1 MPSYQTPSRKTAAIM
16 FTDIAGYTSLTSKDE
31 LAALQLVNKKNS
43 ILKPLIGQY
52 NGTHIKDVG
61 DGTLSSFQSASDAS
75 LCAVKFQESVFT
87 DDQMNVRIGIH
98 YGETIFTDDDVFGDV
113 VNIASRIESMSIS
126 GGVFIS
132 KDTFDQLS
140 GEEEFDTISL
150 GLQAMKGVGRLVEIY
165 ALKEDHLA
173 VPDPEEYA
181 EKEIKTHKDDDVP
194 SLAIIPFL
202 NKGKEEDVFYTYGIS
217 ADLIADV
224 SGAGTLRISSM
235 KDIEKIDHGSLSSSE
250 ISEQLT
256 LALGKTFTLRRVE
269 SVGPKIGKELQND
282 ALKAIGLALL
292 LILIYITFRF
302 DRYYALGSVMAL
314 IHDVLITLGVFSL
327 LDYEINLSIIAAFLT
342 IVGYSLNDT
351 IVVFD
356 RIRESIPKLMKKTLN
371 DVVNISLNETL
382 NRTVITSLTTMMVVV
397 ILFLW
402 GGKVINL
409 FAFALII
416 GVFVGT
422 YSSLFVASPVMVYFE
437 KRSKKQFRK

>member
-1 MPSYQTPSRKTAAIM
+1 MRFLNKT
-16 FTDIAGYTSLTSKDE
+16 
-31 LAALQLVNKKNS
+31 
-43 ILKPLIGQY
+43 
-52 NGTHIKDVG
+52 
-61 DGTLSSFQSASDAS
+61 
-75 LCAVKFQESVFT
+75 
-87 DDQMNVRIGIH
+87 
-98 YGETIFTDDDVFGDV
+98 
-113 VNIASRIESMSIS
+113 NID
-126 GGVFIS
+126 FIS
-132 KDTFDQLS
+132 KQKIAGFLSITLIVAGIASLIIKGGPLLSIDFTGGTVAQVKFEIPVELGQLRETLS
-140 GEEEFDTISL
+140 DYGFEGAEIVEFGS
-150 GLQAMKGVGRLVEIY
+150 
-165 ALKEDHLA
+165 
-173 VPDPEEYA
+173 PDEVL
-181 EKEIKTHKDDDVP
+181 IKTQ
-194 SLAIIPFL
+194 F
-202 NKGKEEDVFYTYGIS
+202 
-217 ADLIADV
+217 
-224 SGAGTLRISSM
+224 SG
-235 KDIEKIDHGSLSSSE
+235 SSSE

-356 RIRESIPKLMKKTLN
+356 RIRENIPKYMKKTLN

-437 KRSKKQFRK
+437 KRSKKPFRK

>member
-1 MPSYQTPSRKTAAIM
+1 MRFLSKT
-16 FTDIAGYTSLTSKDE
+16 
-31 LAALQLVNKKNS
+31 
-43 ILKPLIGQY
+43 
-52 NGTHIKDVG
+52 
-61 DGTLSSFQSASDAS
+61 
-75 LCAVKFQESVFT
+75 
-87 DDQMNVRIGIH
+87 
-98 YGETIFTDDDVFGDV
+98 
-113 VNIASRIESMSIS
+113 NID
-126 GGVFIS
+126 FIS
-132 KDTFDQLS
+132 KQKIAGFLS
-140 GEEEFDTISL
+140 ITLIVAGIASL
-150 GLQAMKGVGRLVEIY
+150 IMKGGPLLSIDFTGGTVAQVKFEIPVE
-165 ALKEDHLA
+165 LGHLRETLSDYGFEGA
-173 VPDPEEYA
+173 EIVEFGSPDEVL
-181 EKEIKTHKDDDVP
+181 IKTQ
-194 SLAIIPFL
+194 F
-202 NKGKEEDVFYTYGIS
+202 
-217 ADLIADV
+217 
-224 SGAGTLRISSM
+224 SG
-235 KDIEKIDHGSLSSSE
+235 SSSE
-250 ISEQLT
+250 ISEKLT
-256 LALGKTFTLRRVE
+256 LALGNSFTLRRVE
-269 SVGPKIGKELQND
+269 SVGPKIGKELQSD
-282 ALKAIGLALL
+282 ALKAIGLALI

-356 RIRESIPKLMKKTLN
+356 RIRENIPKFMKKTLN

-437 KRSKKQFRK
+437 KRSAGPYRK

>member
-1 MPSYQTPSRKTAAIM
+1 MRFLNKT
-16 FTDIAGYTSLTSKDE
+16 
-31 LAALQLVNKKNS
+31 
-43 ILKPLIGQY
+43 
-52 NGTHIKDVG
+52 
-61 DGTLSSFQSASDAS
+61 
-75 LCAVKFQESVFT
+75 
-87 DDQMNVRIGIH
+87 
-98 YGETIFTDDDVFGDV
+98 
-113 VNIASRIESMSIS
+113 NID
-126 GGVFIS
+126 FIS
-132 KDTFDQLS
+132 KQKIAGFLSITLIVAGIASLIIKGGPLLSIDFTGGTVAQVKFEIPVELGQLRETLS
-140 GEEEFDTISL
+140 DYGFEGAEIVEFGS
-150 GLQAMKGVGRLVEIY
+150 
-165 ALKEDHLA
+165 
-173 VPDPEEYA
+173 PDEVL
-181 EKEIKTHKDDDVP
+181 IKTQ
-194 SLAIIPFL
+194 F
-202 NKGKEEDVFYTYGIS
+202 
-217 ADLIADV
+217 
-224 SGAGTLRISSM
+224 SG
-235 KDIEKIDHGSLSSSE
+235 SSSE

-356 RIRESIPKLMKKTLN
+356 RIRENIPKLMKKTLN

-437 KRSKKQFRK
+437 KRSAGPYKK

>member
-1 MPSYQTPSRKTAAIM
+1 MRFLNKT
-16 FTDIAGYTSLTSKDE
+16 
-31 LAALQLVNKKNS
+31 
-43 ILKPLIGQY
+43 
-52 NGTHIKDVG
+52 
-61 DGTLSSFQSASDAS
+61 
-75 LCAVKFQESVFT
+75 
-87 DDQMNVRIGIH
+87 
-98 YGETIFTDDDVFGDV
+98 
-113 VNIASRIESMSIS
+113 NID
-126 GGVFIS
+126 FIS
-132 KDTFDQLS
+132 KQKIAGFLSITLIVAGIASLIIKGGPLLSIDFTGGTVAQVKFEIPVELGQLRETLS
-140 GEEEFDTISL
+140 DYGFEGAEIVEFGS
-150 GLQAMKGVGRLVEIY
+150 
-165 ALKEDHLA
+165 
-173 VPDPEEYA
+173 PDEVL
-181 EKEIKTHKDDDVP
+181 IKTQ
-194 SLAIIPFL
+194 F
-202 NKGKEEDVFYTYGIS
+202 
-217 ADLIADV
+217 
-224 SGAGTLRISSM
+224 SG
-235 KDIEKIDHGSLSSSE
+235 SSSE

-356 RIRESIPKLMKKTLN
+356 RIRENIPKFMKKTLN

-437 KRSKKQFRK
+437 KRSAGPYRK

>member
-1 MPSYQTPSRKTAAIM
+1 MRFLNKT
-16 FTDIAGYTSLTSKDE
+16 
-31 LAALQLVNKKNS
+31 
-43 ILKPLIGQY
+43 
-52 NGTHIKDVG
+52 
-61 DGTLSSFQSASDAS
+61 
-75 LCAVKFQESVFT
+75 
-87 DDQMNVRIGIH
+87 
-98 YGETIFTDDDVFGDV
+98 
-113 VNIASRIESMSIS
+113 NID
-126 GGVFIS
+126 FIS
-132 KDTFDQLS
+132 KQKIAGFLS
-140 GEEEFDTISL
+140 ITLIVAGIASL
-150 GLQAMKGVGRLVEIY
+150 IMKGGPLLSIDFTGGTVAQVKFEKPVELGQLRETLSDYGFEGAEIV
-165 ALKEDHLA
+165 EFGS
-173 VPDPEEYA
+173 PDEVL
-181 EKEIKTHKDDDVP
+181 IKTQ
-194 SLAIIPFL
+194 F
-202 NKGKEEDVFYTYGIS
+202 
-217 ADLIADV
+217 
-224 SGAGTLRISSM
+224 SG
-235 KDIEKIDHGSLSSSE
+235 SSSE

-356 RIRESIPKLMKKTLN
+356 RIRENIPKYMKKTLN

-437 KRSKKQFRK
+437 KRSAGPYKK

>member
-1 MPSYQTPSRKTAAIM
+1 MIFLNKT
-16 FTDIAGYTSLTSKDE
+16 
-31 LAALQLVNKKNS
+31 
-43 ILKPLIGQY
+43 
-52 NGTHIKDVG
+52 
-61 DGTLSSFQSASDAS
+61 
-75 LCAVKFQESVFT
+75 
-87 DDQMNVRIGIH
+87 
-98 YGETIFTDDDVFGDV
+98 
-113 VNIASRIESMSIS
+113 NID
-126 GGVFIS
+126 FIS
-132 KDTFDQLS
+132 KQKITGLLS
-140 GEEEFDTISL
+140 VSL
-150 GLQAMKGVGRLVEIY
+150 IIAGIASLIMKGGPLLSIDFTGGTVAQVKFEKPVELGQLRETLSDYGFKGAEIV
-165 ALKEDHLA
+165 EFGS
-173 VPDPEEYA
+173 PDEIL
-181 EKEIKTHKDDDVP
+181 IKTQ
-194 SLAIIPFL
+194 F
-202 NKGKEEDVFYTYGIS
+202 
-217 ADLIADV
+217 
-224 SGAGTLRISSM
+224 SG
-235 KDIEKIDHGSLSSSE
+235 SSSE
-250 ISEQLT
+250 ISEKLT
-256 LALGKTFTLRRVE
+256 LALGNSFTLRRVE
-269 SVGPKIGKELQND
+269 SVGPKIGKELQTD

-356 RIRESIPKLMKKTLN
+356 RIRENIPKFMKKTLN

-422 YSSLFVASPVMVYFE
+422 YSSLFVASPVMAYFE
-437 KRSKKQFRK
+437 KRSAGPYRK

>member
-1 MPSYQTPSRKTAAIM
+1 MRFLSKT
-16 FTDIAGYTSLTSKDE
+16 
-31 LAALQLVNKKNS
+31 
-43 ILKPLIGQY
+43 
-52 NGTHIKDVG
+52 
-61 DGTLSSFQSASDAS
+61 
-75 LCAVKFQESVFT
+75 
-87 DDQMNVRIGIH
+87 
-98 YGETIFTDDDVFGDV
+98 
-113 VNIASRIESMSIS
+113 NID
-126 GGVFIS
+126 FIS
-132 KDTFDQLS
+132 KQKITGFLS
-140 GEEEFDTISL
+140 IVLIVAGIASL
-150 GLQAMKGVGRLVEIY
+150 IMKGGPLLSIDFTGGTVAQVKFEKPVELGQLRETLSDYGFKGAEIV
-165 ALKEDHLA
+165 EFGS
-173 VPDPEEYA
+173 PDEIL
-181 EKEIKTHKDDDVP
+181 IKTQ
-194 SLAIIPFL
+194 F
-202 NKGKEEDVFYTYGIS
+202 
-217 ADLIADV
+217 
-224 SGAGTLRISSM
+224 SG
-235 KDIEKIDHGSLSSSE
+235 SSSE
-250 ISEQLT
+250 ISEKLT
-256 LALGKTFTLRRVE
+256 LALGNSFTLRRVE
-269 SVGPKIGKELQND
+269 SVGPKIGKELQTD

-356 RIRESIPKLMKKTLN
+356 RIRENIPKFMKKTLN

-382 NRTVITSLTTMMVVV
+382 NRTVVTSLTTMMVVV

>member
-1 MPSYQTPSRKTAAIM
+1 MRFLNKT
-16 FTDIAGYTSLTSKDE
+16 
-31 LAALQLVNKKNS
+31 
-43 ILKPLIGQY
+43 
-52 NGTHIKDVG
+52 
-61 DGTLSSFQSASDAS
+61 
-75 LCAVKFQESVFT
+75 
-87 DDQMNVRIGIH
+87 
-98 YGETIFTDDDVFGDV
+98 
-113 VNIASRIESMSIS
+113 NID
-126 GGVFIS
+126 FIS
-132 KDTFDQLS
+132 KQKIAGFLS
-140 GEEEFDTISL
+140 ITLIVAGIASL
-150 GLQAMKGVGRLVEIY
+150 IMKGGPLLSIDFTGGTVAQVKFEIPVELGQLRETLSDYGFEGAEIV
-165 ALKEDHLA
+165 EFGS
-173 VPDPEEYA
+173 PDEVL
-181 EKEIKTHKDDDVP
+181 IKTQ
-194 SLAIIPFL
+194 F
-202 NKGKEEDVFYTYGIS
+202 
-217 ADLIADV
+217 
-224 SGAGTLRISSM
+224 SG
-235 KDIEKIDHGSLSSSE
+235 SSSE

-356 RIRESIPKLMKKTLN
+356 RIRENIPKFMKKTLN

-437 KRSKKQFRK
+437 KRSAGPYKK

>member
-1 MPSYQTPSRKTAAIM
+1 MRFLNKT
-16 FTDIAGYTSLTSKDE
+16 
-31 LAALQLVNKKNS
+31 
-43 ILKPLIGQY
+43 
-52 NGTHIKDVG
+52 
-61 DGTLSSFQSASDAS
+61 
-75 LCAVKFQESVFT
+75 
-87 DDQMNVRIGIH
+87 
-98 YGETIFTDDDVFGDV
+98 
-113 VNIASRIESMSIS
+113 NID
-126 GGVFIS
+126 FIS
-132 KDTFDQLS
+132 KQKIAGFLSITLIVAGIASLIIKGGPLLSIDFTGGTVAQVKFEKPVELGQLRETLS
-140 GEEEFDTISL
+140 DYGFEGAEIVEFGS
-150 GLQAMKGVGRLVEIY
+150 
-165 ALKEDHLA
+165 
-173 VPDPEEYA
+173 PDEVL
-181 EKEIKTHKDDDVP
+181 IKTQ
-194 SLAIIPFL
+194 F
-202 NKGKEEDVFYTYGIS
+202 
-217 ADLIADV
+217 
-224 SGAGTLRISSM
+224 SG
-235 KDIEKIDHGSLSSSE
+235 SSSE

-356 RIRESIPKLMKKTLN
+356 RIRENIPKFMKKTLN

-437 KRSKKQFRK
+437 KRSAGPYKK

>member
-1 MPSYQTPSRKTAAIM
+1 MRFLNKT
-16 FTDIAGYTSLTSKDE
+16 
-31 LAALQLVNKKNS
+31 
-43 ILKPLIGQY
+43 
-52 NGTHIKDVG
+52 
-61 DGTLSSFQSASDAS
+61 
-75 LCAVKFQESVFT
+75 
-87 DDQMNVRIGIH
+87 
-98 YGETIFTDDDVFGDV
+98 
-113 VNIASRIESMSIS
+113 NID
-126 GGVFIS
+126 FIS
-132 KDTFDQLS
+132 KQKIAGFLS
-140 GEEEFDTISL
+140 ITLIVAGIASL
-150 GLQAMKGVGRLVEIY
+150 IMKGGPLLSIDFTGGTVAQVKFEKPVELGQLRETLSDYGFEGAEIV
-165 ALKEDHLA
+165 EFGS
-173 VPDPEEYA
+173 PDEVL
-181 EKEIKTHKDDDVP
+181 IKTQ
-194 SLAIIPFL
+194 F
-202 NKGKEEDVFYTYGIS
+202 
-217 ADLIADV
+217 
-224 SGAGTLRISSM
+224 SG
-235 KDIEKIDHGSLSSSE
+235 SSSE
-250 ISEQLT
+250 ISEKLT
-256 LALGKTFTLRRVE
+256 LALGNSFTLRRVE
-269 SVGPKIGKELQND
+269 SVGPKIGKELQSD
-282 ALKAIGLALL
+282 ALKAIGLALI

-356 RIRESIPKLMKKTLN
+356 RIRENIPKFMKKTLN

-437 KRSKKQFRK
+437 KRSAGPYKK

>member
-1 MPSYQTPSRKTAAIM
+1 MRFLNKT
-16 FTDIAGYTSLTSKDE
+16 
-31 LAALQLVNKKNS
+31 
-43 ILKPLIGQY
+43 
-52 NGTHIKDVG
+52 
-61 DGTLSSFQSASDAS
+61 
-75 LCAVKFQESVFT
+75 
-87 DDQMNVRIGIH
+87 
-98 YGETIFTDDDVFGDV
+98 
-113 VNIASRIESMSIS
+113 NID
-126 GGVFIS
+126 FIS
-132 KDTFDQLS
+132 KQKIAGFLSITLIVAGIASLIIKGGPLLSIDFTGGTVAQVKFEIPVELGQLRETLS
-140 GEEEFDTISL
+140 DYGFEGAEIVEFGS
-150 GLQAMKGVGRLVEIY
+150 
-165 ALKEDHLA
+165 
-173 VPDPEEYA
+173 PDEVL
-181 EKEIKTHKDDDVP
+181 IKTQ
-194 SLAIIPFL
+194 F
-202 NKGKEEDVFYTYGIS
+202 
-217 ADLIADV
+217 
-224 SGAGTLRISSM
+224 SG
-235 KDIEKIDHGSLSSSE
+235 SSSE

-269 SVGPKIGKELQND
+269 SVGPKIGKELQTD
-282 ALKAIGLALL
+282 ALKAIGLALI

-356 RIRESIPKLMKKTLN
+356 RIRENIPKYMKKTLN

-437 KRSKKQFRK
+437 KRSAGPYKK

>member
-1 MPSYQTPSRKTAAIM
+1 MRFLNKT
-16 FTDIAGYTSLTSKDE
+16 
-31 LAALQLVNKKNS
+31 
-43 ILKPLIGQY
+43 
-52 NGTHIKDVG
+52 
-61 DGTLSSFQSASDAS
+61 
-75 LCAVKFQESVFT
+75 
-87 DDQMNVRIGIH
+87 
-98 YGETIFTDDDVFGDV
+98 
-113 VNIASRIESMSIS
+113 NID
-126 GGVFIS
+126 FIS
-132 KDTFDQLS
+132 KQKIAGFLS
-140 GEEEFDTISL
+140 ITLIVAGIASL
-150 GLQAMKGVGRLVEIY
+150 IMKGGPLLSIDFTGGTVAQVKFEKPVELGQLRETLSDYGFKGAEIV
-165 ALKEDHLA
+165 EFGS
-173 VPDPEEYA
+173 PDEIL
-181 EKEIKTHKDDDVP
+181 IKTQ
-194 SLAIIPFL
+194 F
-202 NKGKEEDVFYTYGIS
+202 
-217 ADLIADV
+217 
-224 SGAGTLRISSM
+224 SG
-235 KDIEKIDHGSLSSSE
+235 SSSE

-356 RIRESIPKLMKKTLN
+356 RIRENIPKYMKKTLN

-437 KRSKKQFRK
+437 KRSAGPYRK